1 MTTEEM
7 SNPTATVP
15 EAPPSPVPP
24 RQPPKGKRRRKAVK
38 RIVTVAVVL
47 LVIAAIAFAMWFF
60 VFREKKEE
68 GKILSAMS
76 QIGTIQSTVSGYGS
90 ARAGAS
96 AAVSVTLKGV
106 IQEVYVNVGD
116 VIFEGMPLYSIYS
129 PDAAT
134 QVQKAQ
140 EDVDNAQKEL
150 DSAQKAQET
159 AQRDLEKYRG
169 DAAKLN
175 ITAPF
180 GGKLL
185 EVQTITRGQMLD
197 AGTPIA
203 TLVND
208 RQMRLTLYFSYAYEN
223 DIYAGQSV
231 NVSVPALMLVTQG
244 SVEGIYKVDRISA
257 EGGVFFEVDILV
269 PNPGTLTEGMDASAS
284 MVSSSG
290 VEIYPYENA
299 KLSYSE
305 TAQITASL
313 PGEVNSIGSLRDYM
327 NVNAGEVLLTQ
338 SQEAY
343 AEQLESMEE
352 SVESAQKRVADCET
366 RLAECQEALYQA
378 QQAEQNSEVVS
389 PISGTVTSCAIVPDQ
404 EVEAGTTVITV
415 SDTSVMTVQINVDD
429 RNISYI
435 NPGMEVELT
444 DWNGN
449 YFIGTVTKIDIEG
462 AQIGMGMSTYPVT
475 LSVENMSGLLQQGMG
490 LDYSFVTSESV
501 DCVTVPI
508 QCVKSIVDTDGNP
521 QKVVFVKADE
531 KPANA
536 VEFDMP
542 EYYGEYPPYP
552 SGEEGYWPIPV
563 ETGLSDRYNLEIT
576 SGLDADT
583 EIFNAYMMT
592 GAYSY

>member
-1 MTTEEM
+1 M
-7 SNPTATVP
+7 
-15 EAPPSPVPP
+15 
-24 RQPPKGKRRRKAVK
+24 
-38 RIVTVAVVL
+38 AVVL

-552 SGEEGYWPIPV
+552 SGEEGY
-563 ETGLSDRYNLEIT
+563 
-576 SGLDADT
+576 
-583 EIFNAYMMT
+583 
-592 GAYSY
+592 